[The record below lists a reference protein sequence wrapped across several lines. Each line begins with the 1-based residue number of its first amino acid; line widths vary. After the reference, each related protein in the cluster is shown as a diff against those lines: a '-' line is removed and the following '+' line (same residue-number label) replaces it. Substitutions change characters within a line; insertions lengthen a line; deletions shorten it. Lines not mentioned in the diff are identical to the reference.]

1 MIIITV
7 AGMLMFLQI
16 FLFSVSKIK
25 GEVTDFY

>member
-16 FLFSVSKIK
+16 FLFLVSKIK